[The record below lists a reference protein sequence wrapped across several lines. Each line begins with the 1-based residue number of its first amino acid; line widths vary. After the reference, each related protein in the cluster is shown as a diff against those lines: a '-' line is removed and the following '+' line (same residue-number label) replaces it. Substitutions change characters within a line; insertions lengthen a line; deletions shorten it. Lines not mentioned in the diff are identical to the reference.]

1 MTVNCFGMKNKLLQR
16 TITVAWFVVVCLL
29 WRFLHWGQLNYHEQL
44 QLFLFTPKF
53 FCNTAF
59 NVGGFADYVSQ
70 FLTQFFVIQWLG
82 AAIVAMLVVLV
93 QSLAHC
99 VIKTI
104 SNTNSGFLAS
114 FVPSVAAYCVL
125 DYYETMPTTLVA
137 LVMGLIGLRIVLNI
151 NNLQLLTISAIV
163 VGLVD
168 YYLAGTAAMF
178 VVLFGCVAVCYSSK
192 RIKMSSALL
201 WSCIALIVWVS
212 AVGISRMLGSHSIG
226 LFLKGIYYMRIP
238 TEFPTMLYVTVF
250 VIIATFVLVRFIP
263 IDTKKEK
270 IISVVILVAVL
281 LGGTASVTISYD
293 KDREQLLEYDCLCR
307 QKKWSQI
314 VALADKRLPV
324 WFIGQNYLNLALAQ
338 TNQLSARA
346 FNFDP
351 QGSPSLYVPFMR
363 HHTMSIAAGEVF
375 YYLGLTH
382 LSRHHYCE
390 SQDAIP
396 NGYLSS
402 RYTMRIAEIDMING
416 DWKSAAKYLRHLQHT
431 LFYKKWATERLAYCN
446 QQTNFDS
453 NSEYGRIKSY
463 KLDKNFVSDE
473 QYSNTIVELVL
484 HNPQNRMAWD
494 YLLTHFLFDK
504 NLNEFIPAFVN
515 YAKQASELPQV
526 YQEALLL
533 AWSMSHPN
541 FNSMPYT
548 VSQINLN
555 RFKFFM
561 NTYQK
566 NQHTAAQVL
575 ENGYANTVW
584 YYMFTS
590 SRN

>member
-1 MTVNCFGMKNKLLQR
+1 MNNKILQR
-16 TITVAWFVVVCLL
+16 ALTVTWFVVVCLL
-29 WRFLHWGQLNYHEQL
+29 WRFLHWGLLNYHEQL
-44 QLFLFTPKF
+44 QLFLLTSKYFYDTVL
-53 FCNTAF
+53 NI
-59 NVGGFADYVSQ
+59 GGFADYVSQ
-70 FLTQFFVIQWLG
+70 FLTQFFAIQWVG
-82 AAIVAMLVVLV
+82 AAIVAMLVVAV
-93 QSLAHC
+93 QMLAC
-99 VIKTI
+99 SVIKMITNTI
-104 SNTNSGFLAS
+104 SGFFIS

-137 LVMGLIGLRIVLNI
+137 LVLGLIGLRLVLII
-151 NNLQLLTISAIV
+151 NNFRLLLVCTIII
-163 VGLVD
+163 GIIE
-168 YYLAGTAAMF
+168 YCLAGTAAMF
-178 VVLFGCVAVCYSSK
+178 VVLFGSVSVCYSLK
-192 RIKMSSALL
+192 KIKLL
-201 WSCIALIVWVS
+201 PTILLACIGIIVWLS
-212 AVGISRMLGSHSIG
+212 AVGVSRMLGAHSIG

-238 TEFPTMLYVTVF
+238 TEFPTMLYVAV
-250 VIIATFVLVRFIP
+250 VVLIVAFVLARFIP
-263 IDTKKEK
+263 TDAKKEK
-270 IISVVILVAVL
+270 VISVVALIAVL
-281 LGGTASVTISYD
+281 LCGTVSVIVSYD

-314 VALADKRLPV
+314 VALAEKRLPV

-338 TNQLSARA
+338 TNQLSTRA